1 MVFDMSLVRNIIG
14 FGMGFSIGTL
24 SLELL
29 SGKVTPITSV
39 ICICL
44 LTMSVTLFIFGHD
57 YQE

>member
-44 LTMSVTLFIFGHD
+44 LTMSVTLFIFGSD
-57 YQE
+57 